1 MATEYELGSDNIRD
15 THWIGQVVD
24 NKDPLNNG
32 RCKVNVF
39 GKFDILPIEAIPWAS
54 PANSMGAGQH
64 FVPRKGDIVAITFDN
79 GNIYL
84 PIYSCQINQ
93 NLELKNEV
101 LAGSAEPENTIALAY
116 DALRNFRFYV
126 SKEDGLVL
134 TTGEG
139 KSSAPMLRF
148 HDGKIF
154 LNSDNIFIASNW
166 NDESEPAVKG
176 ETLRKILD
184 RFMQSVITHKHLT
197 PNGSPTSAPI
207 PPEVINISSDKSK
220 LESIKQFK
228 SKAAPSTSSSS
239 GQSSGGAPT
248 TVSGNASNNSSKT
261 SSPVAPSTNPQK
273 GQPEKPTSSNK
284 STGSV
289 IADANSTQSS
299 STYSTTDELIL
310 NENDAPV
317 SYTGVT
323 TDAEAASDDDG
334 GKFNG
339 NDNSTSFYNG
349 NASDKAKNS
358 IIKAVQATHAFGG
371 SNGKCARYTYNTAR
385 NYVQGLSGKQMT
397 KGANFNAGGNANGI
411 GYIQAL
417 KNLGYDLVAGG
428 KEMSKSEIQTLLS
441 RDFDIGDVVSYWAV
455 DGPSTEVS
463 KIYGHTQM
471 FTGGLHTGSDGHKW
485 ITDHITN
492 YRTYF
497 AYASKP
503 ATKWNLLIFKAP
515 VS

>member
-54 PANSMGAGQH
+54 PSNSMGAGQH

-84 PIYSCQINQ
+84 PLYSCQINQ

-101 LAGSAEPENTIALAY
+101 LNGSTEPENTIALAY

-139 KSSAPMLRF
+139 KTSAPMLRF

-154 LNSDNIFIASNW
+154 LNSDNIFISSNW

-207 PPEVINISSDKSK
+207 PPEVINIRTDKSK
-220 LESIKQFK
+220 LETIKQFK
-228 SKAAPSTSSSS
+228 SKSTSSTSPSS
-239 GQSSGGAPT
+239 GQFSGSSSVKTGGTNVNPDK
-248 TVSGNASNNSSKT
+248 NST
-261 SSPVAPSTNPQK
+261 PVVPSTNPAESQTDK
-273 GQPEKPTSSNK
+273 KADSDKKAASVVQDTNSSQPSE
-284 STGSV
+284 V
-289 IADANSTQSS
+289 
-299 STYSTTDELIL
+299 YSTEDELIL

-317 SYTGVT
+317 SFTGVT
-323 TDAEAASDDDG
+323 TDAEAISDDDG

-349 NASDKAKNS
+349 DASDKAKNS

-371 SNGKCARYTYNTAR
+371 SSGKCARYTYNAAR
-385 NYVQGLSGKQMT
+385 NYVQGLFGKQMT
-397 KGANFNAGGNANGI
+397 KGANFSAGGNANGI
-411 GYIQAL
+411 GYFQSL
-417 KNLGYDLVAGG
+417 KNLGYNLVVGG
-428 KEMSKSEIQTLLS
+428 HEISKSELQSLLN

-463 KIYGHTQM
+463 KMYGHTQM
-471 FTGGLHTGSDGHKW
+471 FTGGLHTGSAGYKW

-497 AYASKP
+497 AYTSKP

-515 VS
+515 VA

>member
-39 GKFDILPIEAIPWAS
+39 GKFDILPIESIPWAS
-54 PANSMGAGQH
+54 PSNSMGAGQH

-84 PIYSCQINQ
+84 PLYSCQINQ

-101 LAGSAEPENTIALAY
+101 LKGSSEPENTIALAY

-134 TTGEG
+134 TTGG
-139 KSSAPMLRF
+139 DKMAAPMLRF
-148 HDGKIF
+148 HEGKIF

-176 ETLRKILD
+176 ETLRKLLD
-184 RFMQSVITHKHLT
+184 RFMQSVIDHKHLT

-207 PPEVINISSDKSK
+207 PPEIINIQSDKSK
-220 LESIKQFK
+220 LENIKQVK
-228 SKAAPSTSSSS
+228 STTKPNTSPSS
-239 GQSSGGAPT
+239 GPSSGGASVNSGVT
-248 TVSGNASNNSSKT
+248 SAAKNNDTVKS
-261 SSPVAPSTNPQK
+261 APSSINP
-273 GQPEKPTSSNK
+273 
-284 STGSV
+284 
-289 IADANSTQSS
+289 ANSQQSIKNS
-299 STYSTTDELIL
+299 PAPSAPSVLKDNSASQPGTTYSTTDELIL

-317 SYTGVT
+317 SVIGIT
-323 TDAEAASDDDG
+323 TDVEADSDDNG
-334 GKFNG
+334 SKFTG

-349 NASDKAKNS
+349 AASDKAKNS
-358 IIKAVQATHAFGG
+358 IIKAVQTTHSFGG
-371 SNGKCARYTYNTAR
+371 SSGKCARYTYNTAR
-385 NYVQGLSGKQMT
+385 NYVQGLLGKQMT

-417 KNLGYDLVAGG
+417 KNLGYNVAFGG
-428 KEMSKSEIQTLLS
+428 KEISKTELQSALS
-441 RDFDIGDVVSYWAV
+441 MDFNIGDIVSYWAV
-455 DGPSTEVS
+455 DGPATDTS
-463 KIYGHTQM
+463 KIYGHTQL
-471 FTGGLHTGSDGHKW
+471 FTGGLHVGSDGYKW
-485 ITDHITN
+485 TTDHISN

-497 AYASKP
+497 TYTSKP

-515 VS
+515 VA